1 MTMLSC
7 IDRKKT
13 SLFFITALLTVAMA
27 VVPSSISGQERRA
40 SQAPTTLPKVVI
52 VPTLGND
59 HQFNLDY
66 TVAHLMALLDLISP
80 NAILVNDHTEW
91 LRRDCPWIATSPETH
106 AAVAY
111 ARERSLPIFGTGIT
125 PITTHEETAKIIKGY
140 NERYP
145 DARSIQVSARAR
157 LDAATAAFARD
168 YSFTGESRDPHV
180 LVTRIFRAK
189 IAEWTPSRRDAVMTR
204 SKQIAEGFERLAVSN
219 PSYRQWAIVLSWG
232 DALFVE
238 EVLRERSTVKIVPI
252 NNYLPLK
259 PEAIDKRMDYKNTA
273 WILAGILDE
282 WFGMWAPQVF
292 PSERIAALLARLKR
306 LRPGDPVTEFLE
318 ARWLMRNRDYK
329 SAEPIMER
337 LVNTAGD
344 AKFPFPLNGKWIRP
358 PWRSVR
364 DKAKLNLAFLYD
376 YKGEREKA
384 LKLYRELLELGDRL
398 NDEARAGGYAYDDI
412 RSVIESY
419 TKEPYTGMPEE
430 AFRHF
435 PLTVKVPTCA
445 PDLSQE

>member
-1 MTMLSC
+1 MTMLSR

-13 SLFFITALLTVAMA
+13 PLFFTSALLTVAMA
-27 VVPSSISGQERRA
+27 IVPSGISGQERKA
-40 SQAPTTLPKVVI
+40 SQKSTSLPKVV
-52 VPTLGND
+52 VLPTLGND

-66 TVAHLMALLDLISP
+66 TVAHLMALLDSISP
-80 NAILVNDHTEW
+80 DAILLNDHTEW
-91 LRRDCPWIATSPETH
+91 LRRDCPWIATPPETH
-106 AAVAY
+106 AALAY
-111 ARERSLPIFGTGIT
+111 ARERSLPILGMGIT
-125 PITTHEETAKIIKGY
+125 PIATYEETAKTLKGY

-145 DARSIQVSARAR
+145 DVRSVRGDARAR
-157 LDAATAAFARD
+157 LDTTTATFARD
-168 YSFTGESRDPHV
+168 YSFTGESRDPHA

-189 IAEWTPSRRDAVMTR
+189 IAEWTPSRRDSTLKR
-204 SKQIAEGFERLAVSN
+204 SKQIAEAFERLAVNN
-219 PSYRQWAIVLSWG
+219 PTDRQWAIVLSWG

-238 EVLRERSTVKIVPI
+238 EVLRERGTVKIVPI

-259 PEAIDKRMDYKNTA
+259 PKAIDKRMDYTNTA
-273 WILAGILDE
+273 WILAGVLDE

-306 LRPGDPVTEFLE
+306 LRPGHPVTEFLE
-318 ARWLMRNRDYK
+318 ARWLMQNRDYK
-329 SAEPIMER
+329 SAEPILER
-337 LVNTAGD
+337 LINTAGD

-376 YKGEREKA
+376 YKGERDKA

-419 TKEPYTGMPEE
+419 TKESYTGMPEE

-435 PLTVKVPTCA
+435 PLTAKVPTCA
-445 PDLSQE
+445 PGLSQK